1 MSEDR
6 FDVIIVGGGMAGCAA
21 AITLASAGKEVILI
35 ERGNNCGSKNMTGG
49 RLYGHSLEKLIPG
62 FADRAPVERIVK
74 KEKISMMTADG
85 SLDIGYQ
92 SEKLGQQADQA
103 SYTVLR
109 GKFDQWLAKE
119 AEEAGAEIITG
130 ILVDRLITENGRV
143 CGVEATGE
151 EMYADIV
158 ILADGVNSL
167 LAQQIGLKKELE
179 PQQVAVGAKEVIR
192 LGEETINQRFGLTGN
207 EGMAWLSCGDP
218 SDGNFGGGFIY
229 TNKDTLS
236 VGIVATL
243 SDIGH
248 SDLSVPEM
256 LDRFKAHPAVAP
268 YLEGGEVIEYSGHL
282 VPEEG
287 LHMMP
292 ELVADGVMIA
302 GDAAG
307 MCVNLG
313 FTVRGMDFAIESGRL
328 AGEAAIKALDSGDFS
343 KAALSSYKDA
353 VAQSFIMKD
362 LKQSKGF
369 PVLLTQRAVFED
381 LPVLADR
388 IFGRLFTTDSDTE
401 KKDIVSFALDQ
412 VKQKTSAKD
421 IIELAAK
428 VVEAYK

>member
-1 MSEDR
+1 
-6 FDVIIVGGGMAGCAA
+6 
-21 AITLASAGKEVILI
+21 
-35 ERGNNCGSKNMTGG
+35 
-49 RLYGHSLEKLIPG
+49 
-62 FADRAPVERIVK
+62 
-74 KEKISMMTADG
+74 
-85 SLDIGYQ
+85 
-92 SEKLGQQADQA
+92 
-103 SYTVLR
+103 
-109 GKFDQWLAKE
+109 
-119 AEEAGAEIITG
+119 
-130 ILVDRLITENGRV
+130 
-143 CGVEATGE
+143 
-151 EMYADIV
+151 
-158 ILADGVNSL
+158 
-167 LAQQIGLKKELE
+167 
-179 PQQVAVGAKEVIR
+179 
-192 LGEETINQRFGLTGN
+192 
-207 EGMAWLSCGDP
+207 
-218 SDGNFGGGFIY
+218 
-229 TNKDTLS
+229 
-236 VGIVATL
+236 
-243 SDIGH
+243 
-248 SDLSVPEM
+248 
-256 LDRFKAHPAVAP
+256 
-268 YLEGGEVIEYSGHL
+268 
-282 VPEEG
+282 
-287 LHMMP
+287 MMP

-353 VAQSFIMKD
+353 VEQSFIMKD